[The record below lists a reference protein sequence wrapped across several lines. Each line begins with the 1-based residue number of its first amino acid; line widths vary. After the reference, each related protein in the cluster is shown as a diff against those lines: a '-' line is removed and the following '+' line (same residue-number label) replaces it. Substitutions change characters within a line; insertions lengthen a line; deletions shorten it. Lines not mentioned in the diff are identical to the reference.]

1 MQAHQWFTSLTEAQQ
16 AHISGGFNPQPEPPA
31 SLLKDR
37 CQGVMINPQPEPPGF
52 FFVHHG

>member
-1 MQAHQWFTSLTEAQQ
+1 MQAHQWFIPLTEAQQ